1 MENGF
6 PYQLETNLHTPF
18 QNIPFPL
25 LCARLLRIF
34 GPHIVTAKGNNA
46 GHLRYTPLPPGV
58 HALNLHVLPS
68 PNVTAIQPK
77 T

>member
-1 MENGF
+1 MENGI
-6 PYQLETNLHTPF
+6 PYQLETNLHTAF

-25 LCARLLRIF
+25 LCARLFRIF
-34 GPHIVTAKGNNA
+34 GPHKVIAKGNKA

-58 HALNLHVLPS
+58 HALNVHVLAS
-68 PNVTAIQPK
+68 PNVTAIQPR